1 MDTWDYFQSNA
12 TLSRSTSCS
21 SLPTLDIDINTT
33 SPQYAT
39 LWEIQ
44 LELGEI
50 PDMISNNLLEPCPTS
65 SSSLRFDAYYLSAHN
80 PCKGQVVGKDQ
91 ETVMIKDVD
100 VKKDVEGKGK
110 EEEAFVHRQRE
121 VSVVDSE
128 PPTRNRRLVWPTFL
142 FLFKNGSRPGIVP
155 CPNNEG
161 EDEGEV
167 KEEGKSEQRE
177 ALVNHPVYGMLS
189 SREVQGGEF
198 RHDRKDSG
206 VFVHNDLSLG
216 LERHGSTLLPA
227 VADYATKDR
236 EQHGRGA
243 AYISLQRIA
252 ATFSRSP

>member
-1 MDTWDYFQSNA
+1 MDTWDYFESNA

-80 PCKGQVVGKDQ
+80 PCKGQV
-91 ETVMIKDVD
+91 
-100 VKKDVEGKGK
+100 
-110 EEEAFVHRQRE
+110 
-121 VSVVDSE
+121 
-128 PPTRNRRLVWPTFL
+128 
-142 FLFKNGSRPGIVP
+142 NGSRPGIVP

-167 KEEGKSEQRE
+167 EGEVEEEGKSEQRE

-206 VFVHNDLSLG
+206 VFAHNDSSLG